1 MNANP
6 DRKKI
11 SIHIGEYY
19 ASREPA
25 VIHTVLGSC
34 VAACLFDP
42 YTQTGG
48 MNHILLPG
56 RASLKKY
63 DDSARYGVNAM
74 ELLINSMMK
83 LGANRRYFQAKV
95 FGGGHMMSGISKENG
110 VGEKIS
116 SFVLEFLDREN
127 IEVVSRDVGGTD
139 SRKIFFYTDTG
150 EVFLKR
156 IESTYRQRIAENEA
170 LEAGKVA
177 RKARKPGEITFFND

>member
-1 MNANP
+1 MNKEP
-6 DRKKI
+6 DRKQI
-11 SIHIGEYY
+11 NIHIGEYY
-19 ASREPA
+19 ASGEPA
-25 VIHTVLGSC
+25 VIQTVLGSC

-42 YTQTGG
+42 CTRTGG

-56 RASLKKY
+56 RAILKKY

-95 FGGGHMMSGISKENG
+95 FGGGHMMSGISKGNG

-116 SFVLEFLDREN
+116 SFVLEFLNSEN
-127 IEVVSRDVGGTD
+127 IEVVSKDIGGTD

-150 EVFLKR
+150 EVFLRR
-156 IESTYRQRIAENEA
+156 IESTYRQRIAENEV
-170 LEAGKVA
+170 LEAEKVVK
-177 RKARKPGEITFFND
+177 KAGRSGEITFFNE

>member
-1 MNANP
+1 MNKEP

-19 ASREPA
+19 ADREPA

-42 YTQTGG
+42 YTRTGG

-56 RASLKKY
+56 KADLKKY

-74 ELLINSMMK
+74 ELLINNMMR
-83 LGANRRYFQAKV
+83 LGASRKYLLAKV
-95 FGGGHMMSGISKENG
+95 FGGAHMMSGISIENG
-110 VGEKIS
+110 VGRKIS

-127 IEVVSRDVGGTD
+127 IEVISKDVGGTD

-150 EVFLKR
+150 EVFLRR
-156 IESTYRQRIAENEA
+156 IESTYRQRIAEKEI
-170 LEAGKVA
+170 LEAKKVV
-177 RKARKPGEITFFND
+177 RKAGKSGEITFFNE

>member
-1 MNANP
+1 MNTEP
-6 DRKKI
+6 DRKQI
-11 SIHIGEYY
+11 SIHIGDYY

-25 VIHTVLGSC
+25 IIHTVLGSC

-42 YTQTGG
+42 YTRSGG

-56 RASLKKY
+56 RANLKKY

-95 FGGGHMMSGISKENG
+95 FGGAHMMSGISKENG
-110 VGEKIS
+110 VGEKIV

-127 IEVVSRDVGGTD
+127 IKIVSRDVGGTD

-150 EVFLKR
+150 EVFLRR
-156 IESTYRQRIAENEA
+156 IESTYRQKVAENEV
-170 LEAGKVA
+170 LEAKKVA
-177 RKARKPGEITFFND
+177 RKVSKSGEITFFNE